1 MLEKTEMKILMIIV
15 ESVHKEELEVLLNK
29 HDIVGYTEIPQ
40 VFGSGETGQRMGSR
54 VFPKTSSVIF
64 TVIPADAVKP
74 LVADIERYCEV
85 CMKHMKMIVWSVEQ
99 VI

>member
-1 MLEKTEMKILMIIV
+1 MLETGEMKLLMIIV

-40 VFGSGETGQRMGSR
+40 VHGSGTTGQRMGSGA
-54 VFPKTSSVIF
+54 FPKTSSLIF
-64 TVIPADAVKP
+64 TVIPADFLKP
-74 LVADIERYCEV
+74 LVDDIERYCEA

>member
-1 MLEKTEMKILMIIV
+1 MLEKAEMKLLMIIV
-15 ESVHKEELEVLLNK
+15 ESVHKVELEVLLNK

-40 VFGSGETGQRMGSR
+40 VFGSGTTGQRMGSR
-54 VFPKTSSVIF
+54 AFPKTSSVIF
-64 TVIPADAVKP
+64 TVIPAQAVKP
-74 LVADIERYCEV
+74 LVEDIELYCEA

>member
-1 MLEKTEMKILMIIV
+1 MPEQGDMKLLMIIV
-15 ESVHKEELEVLLNK
+15 ESVHKVELEVLLNK

-40 VFGSGETGQRMGSR
+40 VFGSGSTGQRMGSR
-54 VFPKTSSVIF
+54 AFPKTSSVIF
-64 TVIPADAVKP
+64 TVIPAGAVDA
-74 LVADIERYCEV
+74 LVSDIERYCEA